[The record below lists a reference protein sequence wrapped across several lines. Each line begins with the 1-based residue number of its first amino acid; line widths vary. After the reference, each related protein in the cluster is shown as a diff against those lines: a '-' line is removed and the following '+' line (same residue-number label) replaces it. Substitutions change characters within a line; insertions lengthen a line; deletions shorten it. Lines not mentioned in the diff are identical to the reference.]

1 MTKGD
6 ANTQDDQW
14 LIGSGK
20 NLLGPDHV
28 KVSGKNWIEPDR
40 LKGLVRVRIPILG
53 LPALYIKETLYGKVT
68 LTETWIFV
76 ETLNILKVTELSTE
90 TNLDLSRLAGS

>member
-20 NLLGPDHV
+20 NLDQV
-28 KVSGKNWIEPDR
+28 KVSGKKWIEPDR

-53 LPALYIKETLYGKVT
+53 LPALYIKETFYGKVT
-68 LTETWIFV
+68 LTET
-76 ETLNILKVTELSTE
+76 
-90 TNLDLSRLAGS
+90 

>member
-14 LIGSGK
+14 LIGYGK
-20 NLLGPDHV
+20 NLLGPDQV
-28 KVSGKNWIEPDR
+28 KVSGKKWIEPDR

-53 LPALYIKETLYGKVT
+53 LPALYIKETFYGKVT
-68 LTETWIFV
+68 
-76 ETLNILKVTELSTE
+76 
-90 TNLDLSRLAGS
+90 D